1 MTRRRS
7 GVGRAAVAEDGGV
20 RRPLPEPATGTD
32 CSSSTTS
39 VNHRGPPSMSRRVGY
54 PWPEQMARK
63 MLRNVEKTRSSQQ
76 PETVRAC
83 RPPLPGARWPSRS
96 LARRIALVQGN
107 ARQGPPTL
115 RHQCQLVQDPLSLEL
130 NRRLVVKSR
139 LSEIFSDVN
148 ASVGPPHFFVI
159 SSNLTTINTR
169 TIGSVL
175 TLHRHFHLSPLDPLA
190 RKRKRARKGPLA
202 LWHKVNGG
210 GRKQGR
216 SCY

>member
-1 MTRRRS
+1 
-7 GVGRAAVAEDGGV
+7 
-20 RRPLPEPATGTD
+20 
-32 CSSSTTS
+32 
-39 VNHRGPPSMSRRVGY
+39 
-54 PWPEQMARK
+54 
-63 MLRNVEKTRSSQQ
+63 MLRNTEFKQ
-76 PETVRAC
+76 PETVRAR

-139 LSEIFSDVN
+139 LSEVSSAVN
-148 ASVGPPHFFVI
+148 AFVGPPHFFVTT
-159 SSNLTTINTR
+159 SNLTTINNR

-190 RKRKRARKGPLA
+190 GKREGSAAGATCSVAQRKRGWSISPRLETGTDWKRGRVIDSSYVPVTTQASLRAISLPTPVLRARGPA
-202 LWHKVNGG
+202 
-210 GRKQGR
+210 
-216 SCY
+216 SCR